1 MDQNHFSNFGR
12 GSYKEHFYESIL
24 KLGYWPTRRCRYK
37 FFFSIFS
44 SGGHFMQPSRTILA
58 NLVDSYPRNI
68 SLKLF
73 ENLSIGLGVDVIK
86 RFLALEDILFIAM
99 K

>member
-1 MDQNHFSNFGR
+1 
-12 GSYKEHFYESIL
+12 
-24 KLGYWPTRRCRYK
+24 
-37 FFFSIFS
+37 
-44 SGGHFMQPSRTILA
+44 MQPSRTILA